1 MKFTFFLIYYLLGYA
16 GGHLNFAEGMV
27 EQNTWCIARYTS
39 NDAEL
44 NDNILYA
51 CNALKDC
58 MIIEEGGSCFNPN
71 NLIGHASVVMNQ
83 YYAKSGRNP
92 WNCYFSGTGLIV
104 ITDPSKPFYII
115 IIELF
120 VGK

>member
-1 MKFTFFLIYYLLGYA
+1 
-16 GGHLNFAEGMV
+16 MV

-104 ITDPSKPFYII
+104 ITDPSLCGGDMLEIKSHIAYLIVSVMI
-115 IIELF
+115 AANLLS
-120 VGK
+120 GANRNNL